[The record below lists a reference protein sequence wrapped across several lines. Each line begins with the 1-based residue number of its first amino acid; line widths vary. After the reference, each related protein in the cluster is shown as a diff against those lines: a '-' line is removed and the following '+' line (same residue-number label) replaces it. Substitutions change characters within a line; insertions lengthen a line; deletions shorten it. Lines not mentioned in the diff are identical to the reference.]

1 MKRQFFS
8 RVTQG
13 FAVLSALL
21 PLVAIPTAGAAS
33 VPPTPSPATV
43 LTVSP
48 LTTGMNQELQGSLC
62 QSGNTCVQVNAAP
75 FVLPGLLPGGVTA
88 LDTAINSTSGSIIV
102 FAYSN
107 GAQVAQQWL
116 AQFANEPS
124 APSPADLTFVLIGNP
139 TRADGGVDAPSG
151 GPVWPQSQYQVLDI
165 AREYDWAAD
174 YPNNPSSPYYLLAV
188 LNVFAGFFTIHAD
201 YTNVNINDPANA
213 VWTVGNTTYVLVPT
227 QTIPLLIPLQ
237 ELGINVDAMN
247 AQLKPLVDSAY
258 NRPVP
263 FPTTA
268 PAGAGSYHS
277 GRGSGR
283 GFGPVC
289 GFGLV
294 CLGRLRPDGGAPE
307 CHGVTAPGP
316 GSDSNG
322 RLCSNIDRST
332 DGQQQR

>member
-1 MKRQFFS
+1 M
-8 RVTQG
+8 
-13 FAVLSALL
+13 
-21 PLVAIPTAGAAS
+21 
-33 VPPTPSPATV
+33 
-43 LTVSP
+43 
-48 LTTGMNQELQGSLC
+48 
-62 QSGNTCVQVNAAP
+62 
-75 FVLPGLLPGGVTA
+75 TA

-227 QTIPLLIPLQ
+227 QT
-237 ELGINVDAMN
+237 
-247 AQLKPLVDSAY
+247 
-258 NRPVP
+258 
-263 FPTTA
+263 F
-268 PAGAGSYHS
+268 SY
-277 GRGSGR
+277 
-283 GFGPVC
+283 
-289 GFGLV
+289 
-294 CLGRLRPDGGAPE
+294 
-307 CHGVTAPGP
+307 
-316 GSDSNG
+316 
-322 RLCSNIDRST
+322 
-332 DGQQQR
+332 